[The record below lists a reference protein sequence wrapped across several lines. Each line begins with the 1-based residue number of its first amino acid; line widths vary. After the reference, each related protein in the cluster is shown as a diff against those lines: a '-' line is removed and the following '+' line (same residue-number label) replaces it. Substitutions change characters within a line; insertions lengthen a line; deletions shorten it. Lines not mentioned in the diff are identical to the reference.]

1 VTLRRR
7 PRGIPAPAPA
17 RSLAAAAPP
26 DRPRP
31 GRPPA
36 GRPQPGLWL
45 LCLAL
50 LATLLP
56 LLAPAA
62 PAGAAAPAA
71 PLAGGGS
78 PGAVPT
84 TLPARVYHYT
94 DPRTAALIEQS
105 QLGLPGRTLFLT
117 PPGNLTPAEAQ
128 SLLDLPES
136 NTAEAVFE
144 VDAAGLD
151 PARVQAIR
159 RVAPYVYGHPGGGIE
174 ILYDGT
180 VELRY
185 VRRTR

>member
-7 PRGIPAPAPA
+7 PRGSPAP
-17 RSLAAAAPP
+17 SLAAALVRASRSGIPQAGSL
-26 DRPRP
+26 RP
-31 GRPPA
+31 GLWP
-36 GRPQPGLWL
+36 LWL
-45 LCLAL
+45 LCLTL
-50 LATLLP
+50 LAALAP
-56 LLAPAA
+56 LLTPAA
-62 PAGAAAPAA
+62 TAGAAALAA
-71 PLAGGGS
+71 PRAGGGS
-78 PGAVPT
+78 LGAVPT

-94 DPRTAALIEQS
+94 DPGTAALIEQS

-128 SLLDLPES
+128 SLLDLPAS
-136 NTAEAVFE
+136 NTAAAVFE

-185 VRRTR
+185 VRRIR